1 MKKIYDNWRNGVL
14 SEFAPG
20 YNLEDDEAGIEQYMT
35 PVSDLVQKAVQAAI
49 DVNRGYH
56 ASGRPIDPKLMQS
69 LLRENDIKEIVDSMQ
84 RSSESDYLRKLSLPP
99 GFFEF
104 VTGHFN
110 NIKNTFDMAEKSKGR
125 TFLTADISLS
135 TYMASS
141 PFMKEKEY
149 IRYRDNIRNAT
160 EAFGHLLR
168 SKRYEIVHSIRLFT
182 GESVSTVRSPSKY
195 KGELARPV
203 EQGDVE
209 KIEFLRE
216 LLPSFTVS
224 SDEINYEVDTIF
236 YSIARHVNNAWPQLR
251 VEWAPVKRAT
261 SEEGKKLLTA
271 YFDKLIEINKSEEMQ
286 KELNLMTNK
295 KQKIRKMVESINF
308 STRSRKY
315 QEFMMSFDRIKAM
328 LPIYDLFIKHYREF
342 LGHPTQDDYE
352 QANVILKALSKKKV
366 KGDYLI
372 YRGMYLKGEGGADL
386 MPMERSKI
394 QEGMEFDF
402 YDISSWSTDRRT
414 AQGFIESSGEGIKLL
429 FSMKPI
435 RGTYIDYYSAFE
447 GEEEFLT
454 GGKVRIVGVSTRES
468 AVGPFANSEPTL
480 LVRCEQI

>member
-69 LLRENDIKEIVDSMQ
+69 LLRENDIKEIVDSIQ

-149 IRYRDNIRNAT
+149 IQYRDNIRNAAD
-160 EAFGHLLR
+160 AFGHLLR

-203 EQGDVE
+203 EEDDIE
-209 KIEFLRE
+209 KIKFLRE

-236 YSIARHVNNAWPQLR
+236 YSIAQHVNNAWHQLR

-315 QEFMMSFDRIKAM
+315 QEFMMSLDRIKAM

-372 YRGMYLKGEGGADL
+372 YRGMYLKD
-386 MPMERSKI
+386 MEHSKI

-402 YDISSWSTDRRT
+402 YDISSWSTSRST
-414 AQGFIESSGEGIKLL
+414 AQGFIESTGGGIKLL
-429 FSMKPI
+429 FSMKPK

-447 GEEEFLT
+447 GEQEFLT
-454 GGKVRIVGVSTRES
+454 GGKVRIISVTTRES
-468 AVGPFANSEPTL
+468 GVSSRSAFASREPTL